1 MVVDYKSGNQQFNL
15 VGAYD
20 GLALQMLSYLNSLS
34 HQLKL
39 NQQTAKIAGALY
51 LHLQNPVFKWES
63 LSGSLASEELKSHR
77 YRGVLLNDRQLLSD
91 LDRGIDDF
99 KPQLLS
105 LRAFKNG
112 NLKANSGMAL
122 VDEKQLAALLARNQ
136 ERIVNAATQIFNGDT
151 ALRPYRLD
159 KQDGLQ
165 YSDYQ
170 DIYRF
175 DPMLDQKH
183 YRDILLTERD
193 VAEKLKQ
200 DQSQGDKNE

>member
-1 MVVDYKSGNQQFNL
+1 
-15 VGAYD
+15 
-20 GLALQMLSYLNSLS
+20 
-34 HQLKL
+34 
-39 NQQTAKIAGALY
+39 
-51 LHLQNPVFKWES
+51 
-63 LSGSLASEELKSHR
+63 
-77 YRGVLLNDRQLLSD
+77 
-91 LDRGIDDF
+91 
-99 KPQLLS
+99 
-105 LRAFKNG
+105 
-112 NLKANSGMAL
+112 MAL